1 MSRALWTHLVKD
13 LRIEWRSKEA
23 INSMLFFALLVVVL
37 FSLAFDPRG
46 AVARE
51 IAGGVLTV
59 ALLFASVSALNQAW
73 AREIRHQVLDAQ
85 RMAPSS
91 GSDLLLAKIIANFL
105 FVTIVQVVL
114 APVFMVMYNLR
125 VVGNGWLLVLVLPL
139 GTWALVANGTFF
151 AALSIR
157 SRNRELL
164 LPLILFPI
172 FMPALHGHGAGHP
185 VDPDRRKRSD
195 LVDQAAARLRH
206 HLHHREPA
214 AVRGG
219 AARGM
224 RPCRHGREIFVA
236 TNITPAHPRL
246 RIGNSQA
253 APDAQRRPAVPY
265 SISTLLTR
273 NLHQVFGEIDS
284 ARRRAAMDE
293 IYNEDVVFYDP
304 KGGVFRGRDEI
315 DRIAGAIKA
324 THPDFQYQP
333 IAEPEEVGDGG
344 RVQWVSGRPG
354 EAPAYAGTDF
364 IIARDGRISAIYL
377 FFEKLN

>member
-1 MSRALWTHLVKD
+1 MSRALWIHLIKD

-46 AVARE
+46 SFSRT

-85 RMAPSS
+85 RMAPTS

-105 FVTIVQVVL
+105 FVTIVQIVL

-125 VVGNGWLLVLVLPL
+125 VVGNAWMLLLVLPL

-172 FMPALHGHGAGHP
+172 FMPALMGMVQATGSILTGES
-185 VDPDRRKRSD
+185 DPTLWIKLLLGYDIIFTTVS
-195 LVDQAAARLRH
+195 LLLFEVV
-206 HLHHREPA
+206 LH
-214 AVRGG
+214 
-219 AARGM
+219 
-224 RPCRHGREIFVA
+224 
-236 TNITPAHPRL
+236 
-246 RIGNSQA
+246 
-253 APDAQRRPAVPY
+253 
-265 SISTLLTR
+265 
-273 NLHQVFGEIDS
+273 
-284 ARRRAAMDE
+284 
-293 IYNEDVVFYDP
+293 
-304 KGGVFRGRDEI
+304 
-315 DRIAGAIKA
+315 
-324 THPDFQYQP
+324 
-333 IAEPEEVGDGG
+333 AE
-344 RVQWVSGRPG
+344 
-354 EAPAYAGTDF
+354 
-364 IIARDGRISAIYL
+364 
-377 FFEKLN
+377 

>member
-37 FSLAFDPRG
+37 FSLAFDPK
-46 AVARE
+46 ASFARE

-105 FVTIVQVVL
+105 FVTIVQVAL

-125 VVGNGWLLVLVLPL
+125 VLGNGWLLLLVLPL

-172 FMPALHGHGAGHP
+172 FMPALMGMVLATGAILTGES
-185 VDPDRRKRSD
+185 DPTLWIKLLLGYDI
-195 LVDQAAARLRH
+195 
-206 HLHHREPA
+206 
-214 AVRGG
+214 
-219 AARGM
+219 
-224 RPCRHGREIFVA
+224 IFTTV
-236 TNITPAHPRL
+236 
-246 RIGNSQA
+246 S
-253 APDAQRRPAVPY
+253 
-265 SISTLLTR
+265 LL
-273 NLHQVFGEIDS
+273 LF
-284 ARRRAAMDE
+284 
-293 IYNEDVVFYDP
+293 DVVL
-304 KGGVFRGRDEI
+304 
-315 DRIAGAIKA
+315 
-324 THPDFQYQP
+324 H
-333 IAEPEEVGDGG
+333 AE
-344 RVQWVSGRPG
+344 
-354 EAPAYAGTDF
+354 
-364 IIARDGRISAIYL
+364 
-377 FFEKLN
+377 